1 MAYSLTEI
9 NYRTV
14 ADPAAFVAEC
24 DEGYQKKVAE
34 AADLILENRKNSP
47 IVLLSGPS
55 GSGKTTTSMKI
66 AEELQRRGIGTHY
79 VGMDDY
85 FKTVDHT
92 TPRTESG
99 ELDLE
104 SPLCLDM
111 ELLNR
116 HFSQLEKGERV
127 YVPKYEF
134 SRRMRIQE
142 PSKSIKLKPDEIV
155 IFEGIHALNTI
166 ITANHPNAFKLYIS
180 ARSDVEF
187 QDSIVF
193 KRTWFRLVRRLVRDY
208 KFRGSDP
215 KETMSMWANV
225 RRGEMLY
232 ISPFKRHADFQF
244 DTSLAYELAVY
255 NHTAT
260 KLFQSVPEG
269 IERFDELRAVLPALQ
284 LFGDID
290 EALVAD
296 DSLVREF
303 IGGGRRSARGR
314 RLAGA
319 RVHRRRRLRILS
331 RQRPGIAGRC
341 LFIPKRPG
349 TGMEFCTRAPVK
361 NLVAPCRM
369 RYNAAIKYRYRRS
382 LHDEQIQRADP

>member
-180 ARSDVEF
+180 ARSDVEY
-187 QDSIVF
+187 QGRMVF
-193 KRTWFRLVRRLVRDY
+193 KRTWFRLVRRMVRDY

-215 KETMSMWANV
+215 QDTMSMWANV
-225 RRGEMLY
+225 RRGELSY
-232 ISPFKRHADFQF
+232 ISPFKDKANFRF
-244 DTSLAYELAVY
+244 DTSFAYELPVF
-255 NHTAT
+255 NSTAT
-260 KLFQSVPEG
+260 ELFRSVPEG
-269 IERFDELRAVLPALQ
+269 IERFDELRRVLPALQ
-284 LFGDID
+284 MFGHISED
-290 EALVAD
+290 LVAD
-296 DSLVREF
+296 DALIREF
-303 IGGGRRSARGR
+303 IGGGIYG
-314 RLAGA
+314 
-319 RVHRRRRLRILS
+319 
-331 RQRPGIAGRC
+331 
-341 LFIPKRPG
+341 
-349 TGMEFCTRAPVK
+349 
-361 NLVAPCRM
+361 
-369 RYNAAIKYRYRRS
+369 
-382 LHDEQIQRADP
+382 